1 MSYSLLPWILL
12 QRYDKVSLPL
22 LLTCQ
27 CYIMKFY
34 LKLDNKQMD
43 ESDLT
48 RMELHNVDSV
58 YLLPQLGRPHVAWVL
73 DTPVALNIVLVR
85 GYRFLVVT
93 LAEPESQMR

>member
-1 MSYSLLPWILL
+1 M
-12 QRYDKVSLPL
+12 
-22 LLTCQ
+22 
-27 CYIMKFY
+27 MFY

-48 RMELHNVDSV
+48 RMELHNADSV
-58 YLLPQLGRPHVAWVL
+58 YLLPPLGRPHVAWVL

-93 LAEPESQMR
+93 LAEPESQRR

>member
-93 LAEPESQMR
+93 LAEPESQKR

>member
-1 MSYSLLPWILL
+1 
-12 QRYDKVSLPL
+12 
-22 LLTCQ
+22 
-27 CYIMKFY
+27 MKFY

-93 LAEPESQMR
+93 LAEPESQRR